1 MTIILIYFDSGMYGG
16 ERVPG
21 FDGQKGIKG
30 DMGYQGKPGLPG
42 IKGNITLNE

>member
-30 DMGYQGKPGLPG
+30 DMGFPGFPG
-42 IKGNITLNE
+42 IKGNINLNE